1 MDKTF
6 KALLVEEDNGTYT
19 NKVVERSIDDLPDG
33 DLLIKVSYSS
43 LNYKDALSASGNPG
57 VTRNFPHTPGI
68 DAVGEVAQSNSSNF
82 KEGDKVIVT
91 GYDLGMNTSGGFSE
105 FIRIPSSWAIQLPT
119 KLSELDSMCLG
130 TAGLTAGLSIYALD
144 SFRGISDTKSIV
156 TGSTGGVGSIS
167 VMLLSKLG
175 SEVTALS
182 GKTDKEDLLKGLG
195 AKEVI
200 SREQLSELTR
210 LPIGKPLWDLGIDVV
225 SGEILSLL
233 LASLTPGGA
242 VACSGLVGGPSFES
256 SIFPFIYGFLVL
268 FLLWQAFRVMLRGF
282 SAANSFESSDNRIK
296 NDRTGQFTIH
306 PELLDEQGKIT
317 DEELLTV
324 RFSNDLDPPKQTESS
339 SEDKM

>member
-33 DLLIKVSYSS
+33 DLLVKVSYSS

-68 DAVGEVAQSNSSNF
+68 DAVGEVSQSSSSNF

-91 GYDLGMNTSGGFSE
+91 GYDLGMNTAGGFSE
-105 FIRIPSSWAIQLPT
+105 FIRIPSSWAIQLPNN
-119 KLSELDSMCLG
+119 LSELDSMCLG

-256 SIFPFIYGFLVL
+256 SIFPFI
-268 FLLWQAFRVMLRGF
+268 LRGNTLIGIDSVEISLEQKENIWKLF
-282 SAANSFESSDNRIK
+282 ANEWSLNLQD
-296 NDRTGQFTIH
+296 TT
-306 PELLDEQGKIT
+306 KIVSL
-317 DEELLTV
+317 EEI
-324 RFSNDLDPPKQTESS
+324 S
-339 SEDKM
+339 SEIETILKGEQVGRVVLEI

>member
-33 DLLIKVSYSS
+33 DLLVKVSYSS

-68 DAVGEVAQSNSSNF
+68 DAVGEVSQSSSSNF

-91 GYDLGMNTSGGFSE
+91 GYDLGMNTAGGFSE
-105 FIRIPSSWAIQLPT
+105 FIRIPSSWAIQLPNN
-119 KLSELDSMCLG
+119 LSELDSMCLG

-256 SIFPFIYGFLVL
+256 SIFPFI
-268 FLLWQAFRVMLRGF
+268 LRGNTLIGIDSVEIPLEQKENIWKLF
-282 SAANSFESSDNRIK
+282 ANEWSLNLQD
-296 NDRTGQFTIH
+296 TT
-306 PELLDEQGKIT
+306 KIVSL
-317 DEELLTV
+317 EEI
-324 RFSNDLDPPKQTESS
+324 S
-339 SEDKM
+339 SEIETILKGEQVGRVVLEI

>member
-33 DLLIKVSYSS
+33 DLLVKVSYSS

-68 DAVGEVAQSNSSNF
+68 DAVGEVSQSSSSNF

-91 GYDLGMNTSGGFSE
+91 GYDLGMNTAGGFSE
-105 FIRIPSSWAIQLPT
+105 FIRIPSSWAIQLPNN
-119 KLSELDSMCLG
+119 LSELDSMCLG

-182 GKTDKEDLLKGLG
+182 GKTDKEDLLKELG

-242 VACSGLVGGPSFES
+242 IACSGLVGGPSFES
-256 SIFPFIYGFLVL
+256 SIFPFI
-268 FLLWQAFRVMLRGF
+268 LRGNTLIGIDSVEIPLEQKENIWKLF
-282 SAANSFESSDNRIK
+282 ANEWSLSLQD
-296 NDRTGQFTIH
+296 TT
-306 PELLDEQGKIT
+306 KIVSL
-317 DEELLTV
+317 EGI
-324 RFSNDLDPPKQTESS
+324 S
-339 SEDKM
+339 SEIETILKGEQVGRVVLEI

>member
-68 DAVGEVAQSNSSNF
+68 DAVGEVSQSSSSNF

-91 GYDLGMNTSGGFSE
+91 GYDLGMNTAGGFSE
-105 FIRIPSSWAIQLPT
+105 FIRIPSSWAIQLPNN
-119 KLSELDSMCLG
+119 LSELDSMCLG

-256 SIFPFIYGFLVL
+256 SIFPFI
-268 FLLWQAFRVMLRGF
+268 LRGNTLIGIDSVEIPLEQKENIWKLF
-282 SAANSFESSDNRIK
+282 ANEWSLSLQD
-296 NDRTGQFTIH
+296 TT
-306 PELLDEQGKIT
+306 KIVSL
-317 DEELLTV
+317 EGI
-324 RFSNDLDPPKQTESS
+324 S
-339 SEDKM
+339 SEIETILKGEQVGRVVLEI

>member
-6 KALLVEEDNGTYT
+6 KALLVEEENGTYT

-33 DLLIKVSYSS
+33 DLLVKVSYSS

-68 DAVGEVAQSNSSNF
+68 DAVGEVSQSSSSNF

-91 GYDLGMNTSGGFSE
+91 GYDLGMNTAGGFSE
-105 FIRIPSSWAIQLPT
+105 FIRIPSSWAIQLPNN
-119 KLSELDSMCLG
+119 LSELDSMCLG

-144 SFRGISDTKSIV
+144 SFRGISGTKSIV

-256 SIFPFIYGFLVL
+256 SIFPFI
-268 FLLWQAFRVMLRGF
+268 LRGNTLIGIDSVEIPLEQKENIWKLF
-282 SAANSFESSDNRIK
+282 A
-296 NDRTGQFTIH
+296 
-306 PELLDEQGKIT
+306 DEWSLSLQDTTKIVSL
-317 DEELLTV
+317 EGI
-324 RFSNDLDPPKQTESS
+324 S
-339 SEDKM
+339 SEIETILKGEQVGRVVLEI